1 MSRWQRR
8 LEVAQ
13 HDVGL
18 EVVGRR
24 GRVPLDLLEVPGL
37 DAELLREL
45 EGHKPCKPCVS
56 ALNTFSLLAYDLCS
70 HGQSR

>member
-1 MSRWQRR
+1 MSGALFHQNAAVR
-8 LEVAQ
+8 ATA
-13 HDVGL
+13 
-18 EVVGRR
+18 
-24 GRVPLDLLEVPGL
+24 
-37 DAELLREL
+37 AELLREL